1 MQQEPLAPG
10 KVYGVSLLSTTL
22 RKMVSLT
29 FGDGGEAL
37 TKCAVSPAEQ
47 VALGPQASACQA
59 IQGHTAGR
67 SPHTAPCKLGNTRL
81 QASTFVTFCERLVV
95 WGCH

>member
-1 MQQEPLAPG
+1 MCAAG
-10 KVYGVSLLSTTL
+10 ATSAWKGVWVSLLSTTF
-22 RKMVSLT
+22 RRTVSLT

-67 SPHTAPCKLGNTRL
+67 SPHTAPCKLGNTRQRICNSL
-81 QASTFVTFCERLVV
+81 
-95 WGCH
+95 